1 MRIKKRKPII
11 FIRSSHFP
19 QKPLCNDIYPSF
31 RTPCSRQNAPVC
43 HSTHTHFRH
52 GRFYALPPAVSARRR
67 GIPPHQ
73 SRSNR
78 ANRQMKISFF
88 NWSACPI
95 FILPHLAKRYLSLM
109 KARQKRVFINVLL
122 LFQTVDDT
130 VYGII
135 GNAPAL
141 QFLRNLRP
149 AMLGSGAICRHSVQS
164 FSFSYFYHRS
174 AITYR
179 SLPEI
184 SFRIRTFV

>member
-52 GRFYALPPAVSARRR
+52 GRFYALPPAASAGRR

-78 ANRQMKISFF
+78 ANRQMKISF
-88 NWSACPI
+88 STGAP
-95 FILPHLAKRYLSLM
+95 A
-109 KARQKRVFINVLL
+109 INVLL

>member
-19 QKPLCNDIYPSF
+19 LKPLCNDIYPSL
-31 RTPCSRQNAPVC
+31 RTPCSRQNASIY
-43 HSTHTHFRH
+43 HSVHTHFRH
-52 GRFYALPPAVSARRR
+52 GRFYALPPAASAEQS
-67 GIPPHQ
+67 GILLHQ

-78 ANRQMKISFF
+78 ANRQTKISFQLER
-88 NWSACPI
+88 
-95 FILPHLAKRYLSLM
+95 LPYLHLAPFGKTVFVVDESTTEAL
-109 KARQKRVFINVLL
+109 FINVLFL
-122 LFQTVDDT
+122 LQTIDDT

-141 QFLRNLRP
+141 QFFCNLRP

-164 FSFSYFYHRS
+164 FCFSYFHRS

-184 SFRIRTFV
+184 SFRIRTFA

>member
-78 ANRQMKISFF
+78 ANRQMKISFQLER
-88 NWSACPI
+88 
-95 FILPHLAKRYLSLM
+95 LPYLHLAPFGKTVFVVDESTAEAL
-109 KARQKRVFINVLL
+109 FINVLL